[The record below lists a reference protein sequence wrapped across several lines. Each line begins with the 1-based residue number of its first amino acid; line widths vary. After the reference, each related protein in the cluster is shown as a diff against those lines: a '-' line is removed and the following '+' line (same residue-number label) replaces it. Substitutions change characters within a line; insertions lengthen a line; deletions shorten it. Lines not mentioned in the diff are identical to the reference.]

1 MTKAFYREWR
11 PATWQEVIGQDHVVQ
26 TLKNSISSQHV
37 GHAYLFSGPRG
48 IGKTTVAR
56 LLAKAINCTNED
68 PAQRPDNTC
77 QFCSIINEGKYMD
90 LIEIDAASNTSVE
103 DVRDLREKINYKP
116 SLGQYKVYIID
127 EVHMLSTA
135 AFNALLKTLEEPP
148 PHAIFIL
155 ATTEAH
161 KIPATV
167 ISRCQRFEFRRIP
180 VSQIV
185 DYLKEKT
192 ASEKIQI
199 GEEALTLI
207 ARQATGSMRDA
218 VSLLDQLAST
228 GDEITLEMTEAVL
241 GTATSQKVV
250 ELFDALIAHQTA
262 DGLQIIQQ
270 ALDAGTDPRQFAR
283 QVVDYL
289 HNLLLI
295 KSGNGSQV
303 DAAKEMKASMETQAA
318 RLDNPKILKLL
329 RSFNHAANEMRNNWQ
344 PGLLLEMALVENTQ
358 PDIPQEPA
366 ADESRIPAPAVKPS
380 AQTAPMVPAPADESK
395 VPAPAVKPSTQT
407 ALKKPAP
414 ADENPQKAVPSEPVA
429 KSVEKPAI
437 PASGVSGDLNA
448 ILERWE
454 DVCKEI
460 KKHKNST
467 YGMINS
473 SRPLIKNNAL
483 VLAFQSDLLRERME
497 ADENISL
504 LKQVVKEMF
513 GAEVMITC
521 AVSSSKAKASASD
534 LGVDSDGLVGT
545 ALNQGGKIVHRD

>member
-77 QFCSIINEGKYMD
+77 QFCAMVNAGKYMD

-116 SLGQYKVYIID
+116 STGQYKVYIID

-155 ATTEAH
+155 ATTEVH
-161 KIPATV
+161 KIPSTV

-180 VSQIV
+180 VNQIV
-185 DYLKEKT
+185 EYLKEKT
-192 ASEKIQI
+192 ASENIRI
-199 GEEALTLI
+199 SEEALTLI

-228 GDEITLEMTEAVL
+228 GDEITLEMTETVL

-250 ELFDALIAHQTA
+250 DLFDALLDHQTA
-262 DGLQIIQQ
+262 NGLQIIQQ

-283 QVVDYL
+283 QTVDYL

-295 KSGNGSQV
+295 KTGNGNQV
-303 DAAKEMKASMETQAA
+303 DAAKDLKRSMETQAGK
-318 RLDNPKILKLL
+318 LDTAKILKLL
-329 RSFNHAANEMRNNWQ
+329 HSFNHAANEMRNNWQ

-358 PDIPQEPA
+358 PDIPHESVD
-366 ADESRIPAPAVKPS
+366 DEEKFPAPAAKPV
-380 AQTAPMVPAPADESK
+380 AQTAAKITPPAEEAKPKTSLAD
-395 VPAPAVKPSTQT
+395 PIAKP
-407 ALKKPAP
+407 
-414 ADENPQKAVPSEPVA
+414 
-429 KSVEKPAI
+429 VEKPISA
-437 PASGVSGDLNA
+437 PSGTPGDLNP
-448 ILERWE
+448 ILAKW
-454 DVCKEI
+454 DDICKEI

-473 SRPLIKNNAL
+473 SRPTIKNNTL
-483 VLAFQSDLLRERME
+483 VLAFQSDLLKQRME
-497 ADENISL
+497 LDENVSL
-504 LKQVVKEMF
+504 LKQVIKDLF
-513 GAEVMITC
+513 GEEIAITC
-521 AVSSSKAKASASD
+521 AVTSSKAKITTSD